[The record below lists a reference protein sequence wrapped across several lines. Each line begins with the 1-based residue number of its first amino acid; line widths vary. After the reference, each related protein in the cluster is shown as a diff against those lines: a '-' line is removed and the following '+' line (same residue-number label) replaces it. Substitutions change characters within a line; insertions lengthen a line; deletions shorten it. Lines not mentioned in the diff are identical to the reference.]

1 MYQKGSITVY
11 LSLTLAILVSL
22 IGTALYSVQCA
33 GARVQAVHGTD
44 QGLYSLFA
52 RYDIPMLER
61 FHLFFLDGSF
71 GGDGLQMGQ
80 LYNILEQDIAANMDG
95 GKRIVDNVTLKDG
108 SITEYTLATD
118 NGGNAVRSQAV
129 AYMESV
135 LGIQGVRSLTQKVQ
149 GQEETIQVIE
159 AKKDVIDEEQA
170 LAQYETMKEQ
180 AREQTVP
187 SESLEGG
194 VAIPENFVNPVDAVQ
209 AAKGKGILSL
219 VLPAGKEL
227 STLSRSTS
235 DLVSGRSLEQGMGIP
250 AYDSSCNTWTADLM
264 FNEYLIQHFR
274 CFTEDGSGSGL
285 KYQLEYILQGTGS
298 DMENLKGTAAR
309 LLLIREASNLLY
321 LYQDE
326 SKRSQAQI
334 TALIIAVL
342 FGIPQGAKALEPILL
357 VSWAF
362 GESVLDLRELLDGG
376 RVPLLKGKSSWQL
389 SLTDLP
395 KIMEGVDAL
404 RKENK
409 EGLTYPDYLR
419 VLLMMK
425 SSDVKTSRCMDMM
438 EMTLREIPGKENF
451 HLDCC
456 LYTVGIQMNFETTRG
471 RFYTAQR
478 NYGYD
483 MGI

>member
-11 LSLTLAILVSL
+11 LSLTLAILTAL

-80 LYNILEQDIAANMDG
+80 LYNILEQDIAANMNG
-95 GKRIVDNVTLKDG
+95 GKGIVDNVTLKDG

-118 NGGNAVRSQAV
+118 NAGNAVRSQAV

-135 LGIQGVRSLTQKVQ
+135 LGIQGVRSLAQKVQ

-159 AKKDVIDEEQA
+159 AKKDMIDEEQA
-170 LAQYETMKEQ
+170 LAQYEAMKGQ
-180 AREQTVP
+180 AREQSVP
-187 SESLEGG
+187 SESPESG
-194 VAIPENFVNPVDAVQ
+194 VVIPENFVNPVDAVQ
-209 AAKGKGILSL
+209 TAKGKGILSL

-227 STLSRSTS
+227 SAVSRSTS
-235 DLVSGRSLEQGMGIP
+235 ELVSGRSLEQGMGIP

-264 FNEYLIQHFR
+264 FNEYLMRHFG
-274 CFTEDGSGSGL
+274 CFTEGGSGSGL
-285 KYQLEYILQGTGS
+285 KYQLEYILQGKES
-298 DMENLKGTAAR
+298 DMENLKGTATR

-326 SKRSQAQI
+326 GKRGQAQI
-334 TALIIAVL
+334 TALIIATL
-342 FGIPQGAKALEPILL
+342 FGMPQGAKALEPILL

-362 GESVLDLRELLDGG
+362 GESVLDVRELLDGG
-376 RVPLLKGKSSWQL
+376 RVPLLKGRDSWQL

-395 KIMEGVDAL
+395 KIVEGVDAL

-409 EGLTYPDYLR
+409 EGLTYQDYLR

-425 SSDVKTSRCMDMM
+425 DSGVKTTRCMDMM
-438 EMTLREIPGKENF
+438 EMTLREIPGRENF
-451 HLDCC
+451 RLDCC
-456 LYTVGIQMNFETTRG
+456 LYAAGIQMNFETARG
-471 RFYTAQR
+471 RSFTAQR
-478 NYGYD
+478 DYGYD
-483 MGI
+483 MEI

>member
-159 AKKDVIDEEQA
+159 AKKDVIDEE
-170 LAQYETMKEQ
+170 
-180 AREQTVP
+180 
-187 SESLEGG
+187 
-194 VAIPENFVNPVDAVQ
+194 
-209 AAKGKGILSL
+209 
-219 VLPAGKEL
+219 
-227 STLSRSTS
+227 RSM
-235 DLVSGRSLEQGMGIP
+235 R
-250 AYDSSCNTWTADLM
+250 
-264 FNEYLIQHFR
+264 R
-274 CFTEDGSGSGL
+274 
-285 KYQLEYILQGTGS
+285 
-298 DMENLKGTAAR
+298 
-309 LLLIREASNLLY
+309 
-321 LYQDE
+321 
-326 SKRSQAQI
+326 
-334 TALIIAVL
+334 
-342 FGIPQGAKALEPILL
+342 
-357 VSWAF
+357 
-362 GESVLDLRELLDGG
+362 
-376 RVPLLKGKSSWQL
+376 
-389 SLTDLP
+389 
-395 KIMEGVDAL
+395 
-404 RKENK
+404 
-409 EGLTYPDYLR
+409 
-419 VLLMMK
+419 
-425 SSDVKTSRCMDMM
+425 
-438 EMTLREIPGKENF
+438 
-451 HLDCC
+451 
-456 LYTVGIQMNFETTRG
+456 
-471 RFYTAQR
+471 
-478 NYGYD
+478 
-483 MGI
+483 

>member
-11 LSLTLAILVSL
+11 LSLTLAILTAL

-80 LYNILEQDIAANMDG
+80 LYNILEQDIAANTNG
-95 GKRIVDNVTLKDG
+95 GKGIVDNVTLKDG

-118 NGGNAVRSQAV
+118 NAGNAVRSQAV

-135 LGIQGVRSLTQKVQ
+135 LGIQGVRSLAQKVQ

-159 AKKDVIDEEQA
+159 AKKDMIDEEQA
-170 LAQYETMKEQ
+170 LAQYEAMKGQ

-187 SESLEGG
+187 SESPESG
-194 VAIPENFVNPVDAVQ
+194 VVIPENFVNPVDAVQ

-227 STLSRSTS
+227 SAVSRSTS
-235 DLVSGRSLEQGMGIP
+235 ELVSGRSLEQGMGIP

-264 FNEYLIQHFR
+264 FNEYLMQHFG
-274 CFTEDGSGSGL
+274 CFTEGGSGSGL
-285 KYQLEYILQGTGS
+285 KYQLEYILQGKES
-298 DMENLKGTAAR
+298 DMENLKGTATR

-326 SKRSQAQI
+326 GKRGQAQI
-334 TALIIAVL
+334 TALIIATL
-342 FGIPQGAKALEPILL
+342 FGMPQGAKALEPILL

-362 GESVLDLRELLDGG
+362 GESVLDVRELLDGG
-376 RVPLLKGKSSWQL
+376 RVPLLKGRDSWQL

-395 KIMEGVDAL
+395 KIVGGVDAL

-409 EGLTYPDYLR
+409 EGLTYQDYLR

-425 SSDVKTSRCMDMM
+425 DSGVKTTRCMDMM
-438 EMTLREIPGKENF
+438 EMTLREIPGRENF
-451 HLDCC
+451 RLDCC
-456 LYTVGIQMNFETTRG
+456 LYAAGIQMNFETARG
-471 RFYTAQR
+471 RSFTAQR
-478 NYGYD
+478 DYGYD
-483 MGI
+483 MEI

>member
-11 LSLTLAILVSL
+11 LSLTLAILTAL

-80 LYNILEQDIAANMDG
+80 LYNILEQDIAANMNG
-95 GKRIVDNVTLKDG
+95 GKGIVDNVTLKDG

-118 NGGNAVRSQAV
+118 NAGNAVRSQAV

-135 LGIQGVRSLTQKVQ
+135 LGIQGVRSLAQKVQ

-159 AKKDVIDEEQA
+159 AKKDMIDEEQA
-170 LAQYETMKEQ
+170 LAQYEAMKGQ

-187 SESLEGG
+187 SESPESG
-194 VAIPENFVNPVDAVQ
+194 VVIPENFVNPVDAVQ
-209 AAKGKGILSL
+209 TAKGKGILSL

-227 STLSRSTS
+227 SAVSRSTS
-235 DLVSGRSLEQGMGIP
+235 ELVSGRSLEQGMGIP
-250 AYDSSCNTWTADLM
+250 AHDSSCNTWTADLM
-264 FNEYLIQHFR
+264 FNEYLMQHFG
-274 CFTEDGSGSGL
+274 CFTEGGSGSGL
-285 KYQLEYILQGTGS
+285 KYQLEYILQGKES
-298 DMENLKGTAAR
+298 DMENLKGTATR

-326 SKRSQAQI
+326 GKRGQAQI
-334 TALIIAVL
+334 TALIIATL
-342 FGIPQGAKALEPILL
+342 FGMPQGAKALEPILL

-362 GESVLDLRELLDGG
+362 GESVLDVRELLDGG
-376 RVPLLKGKSSWQL
+376 RVPLLKGRDSWQL

-395 KIMEGVDAL
+395 KIVEGVDAL
-404 RKENK
+404 RKESK
-409 EGLTYPDYLR
+409 EGLTYQDYLR
-419 VLLMMK
+419 ILLMMK
-425 SSDVKTSRCMDMM
+425 DSGVKTTRCMDMM
-438 EMTLREIPGKENF
+438 EMTLREIPGRENF
-451 HLDCC
+451 RLDCC
-456 LYTVGIQMNFETTRG
+456 LYAAGIQMNFETARG
-471 RFYTAQR
+471 RSFTAQR
-478 NYGYD
+478 DYGYD
-483 MGI
+483 MEI